1 MRNISVKIEKLI
13 DENNQLQR
21 NIEERFRHHSLT
33 LSIIANINNEY
44 KKQLEY
50 TSKVLKSAL
59 KELRGEQPIN
69 KWAEAFDD

>member
-33 LSIIANINNEY
+33 LSIIASINNEY
-44 KKQLEY
+44 KKQLEH
-50 TSKVLKSAL
+50 TSKVLKNAL